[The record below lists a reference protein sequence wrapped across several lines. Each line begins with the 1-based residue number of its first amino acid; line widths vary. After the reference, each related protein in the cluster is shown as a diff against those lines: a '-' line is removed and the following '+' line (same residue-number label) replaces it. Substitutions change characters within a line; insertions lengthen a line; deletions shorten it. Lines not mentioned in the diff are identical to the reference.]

1 MKGIQTIT
9 ETKTVT
15 EQVVVRQRQNEC
27 RESVNDGDN
36 ECDNACE
43 TVSDSYRDK
52 YSDMID
58 IVKVSETLKVGETDL
73 VRVKDNHRDSQEVTV
88 PLTLQ

>member
-58 IVKVSETLKVGETDL
+58 IVKVGETDL

-88 PLTLQ
+88 PLTLQWH

>member
-1 MKGIQTIT
+1 MKVIQTIT
-9 ETKTVT
+9 ETKPVT

-43 TVSDSYRDK
+43 TVSDSYRG
-52 YSDMID
+52 YP
-58 IVKVSETLKVGETDL
+58 
-73 VRVKDNHRDSQEVTV
+73 DNSPHGKLAPDD
-88 PLTLQ
+88 

>member
-1 MKGIQTIT
+1 
-9 ETKTVT
+9 
-15 EQVVVRQRQNEC
+15 
-27 RESVNDGDN
+27 
-36 ECDNACE
+36 
-43 TVSDSYRDK
+43 
-52 YSDMID
+52 MID